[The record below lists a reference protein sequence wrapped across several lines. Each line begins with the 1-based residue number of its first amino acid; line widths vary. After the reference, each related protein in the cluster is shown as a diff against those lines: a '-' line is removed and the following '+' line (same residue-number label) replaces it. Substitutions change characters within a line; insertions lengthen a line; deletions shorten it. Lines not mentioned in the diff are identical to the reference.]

1 MDIIKQIN
9 EYLPTYTTVLP
20 FSKKEVTFNPFRVK
34 DLKHISIV
42 LQENN
47 KKLAF
52 MSMVEI
58 LKNNS
63 KLSEKEILS
72 LCIADA
78 EYLFLQIRGK
88 SVEEN
93 LNLVYNNEKIKVNIS
108 QIEYKNKIQKETFS
122 ISDGIKIVLKTPN
135 LKDLLELESFEKEN
149 LINSCIENIVIK
161 NEIYEKNKFIP
172 AEIKT
177 ILEDLPLKFI
187 NDADIFLKNE
197 PSLFVN
203 LKTETGT
210 KEVSGILNFFIFR

>member
-9 EYLPTYTTVLP
+9 ENLPLYSTVLP
-20 FSKKEVTFNPFRVK
+20 FSKKHVNFNPFKVK
-34 DLKHISIV
+34 DLKNISVV

-52 MSMVEI
+52 MSMVQI

-72 LCIADA
+72 LCLADA

-93 LNLVYNNEKIKVNIS
+93 LNLIYNNEKIKINIS
-108 QIEYKNKIQKETFS
+108 EIEYKNSIQKETFL
-122 ISDGIKIVLKTPN
+122 ISDGIKIVLKTPC

-149 LINSCIENIVIK
+149 IINSCIENIIIK
-161 NEIYEKNKFIP
+161 NEIYDKNKFIP
-172 AEIKT
+172 NEIKN
-177 ILEDLPLKFI
+177 ILDDLPLKFI
-187 NDADIFLKNE
+187 NDADKFLKSE
-197 PSLFVN
+197 PYLFVN

-210 KEVSGILNFFIFR
+210 KEVSGILNFFTFR